1 MTDISITTP
10 DSLRVIDMAH
20 KLDTVEERLK
30 LAETAK
36 GVLENELHAL
46 ELENEELRRINRRYR
61 AERQRDRETAA
72 QARLEGRTNRDIA
85 VKTHIMAGLLG
96 MAFAMAVL
104 LGIIWTVGV

>member
-1 MTDISITTP
+1 MTDISISTP
-10 DSLRVIDMAH
+10 DSLRVIDLSH
-20 KLDTVEERLK
+20 QLDNTEEKLRLV
-30 LAETAK
+30 ETAK
-36 GVLENELHAL
+36 AVLENELHAL

-72 QARLEGRTNRDIA
+72 QARLDGRTNRDIA

-96 MAFAMAVL
+96 MALAMAVV